1 MDLIFKTLPANPS
14 YEQSCSILDDNPDEF
29 WQPLLRFIQEKHGL
43 AQGSWQRIH
52 AGGNALF
59 ALNDAFIVKV
69 VPPNWVYQGQAEID
83 ASTLLGQQLSIAI
96 PQVLASGSVNNW
108 LYVVMTKLPGVSLAD
123 VWQQLNQ
130 SEKLLLVQQLGL
142 FIRELH
148 SLPLAGDNKMKV
160 NWADYIDKLKQDCL
174 PRHQRKGVSENLIAQ
189 IEPYLAQQALAQG
202 MAFDDGIDM
211 FIHMDLHPWNLMVEQ
226 KDGQYRLCGV
236 LDFGDAIVGRS
247 RLLEL
252 LTPMLFM
259 CQGNE
264 ALVRAL
270 LESYSLL
277 DIGDK
282 EELRRQLMAIA
293 LLRPACDFN
302 FVLSQVPQTG
312 ERENWQQIS
321 EQLFPL

>member
-1 MDLIFKTLPANPS
+1 MDLIFKALPANPD

-29 WQPLLRFIQEKHGL
+29 WQPLLGFIQEKHAL
-43 AQGSWQRIH
+43 PQGSWQRIL

-59 ALNDAFIVKV
+59 ALNDEVIVKI
-69 VPPNWVYQGQAEID
+69 VPPNWAYQGQAEVD
-83 ASTLLGQQLSIAI
+83 ASALLAKQLSIAV
-96 PQVLASGSVNNW
+96 PQVLASGTVNNW
-108 LYVVMTKLPGVSLAD
+108 LYVVMTKLPGISLAD
-123 VWQQLNQ
+123 VWEKLEQ
-130 SEKLLLVQQLGL
+130 SDKLLLVKQLGQ

-148 SLPLAGDNKMKV
+148 HLPLPADNTMKV

-174 PRHQRKGVSENLIAQ
+174 PRHQRKGVNEKLVAQ
-189 IEPYLAQQALAQG
+189 IEPYLAQQVL
-202 MAFDDGIDM
+202 AFDDGADM
-211 FIHMDLHPWNLMVEQ
+211 FIHMDLHPWNLMVER
-226 KDGQYRLCGV
+226 KDGQYRLSAV

-259 CQGNE
+259 CQGNA
-264 ALVRAL
+264 ALVQAL

-277 DIGDK
+277 DCADK
-282 EELRRQLMAIA
+282 ERLRQQLMAIA

-312 ERENWQQIS
+312 ERDNWQQIS